1 VASGLAE
8 QIVTLYPSH
17 AARKEC
23 LARQLLMEPLTVRLI
38 RVELDTGEI
47 EVLATSLLD
56 SECYPV
62 AVFKELYHQRWP
74 VEEDYKVMK
83 SRIEIE
89 NFTGT
94 SVLAV
99 YQDFHA
105 KVFTKNLVAILAY
118 PAQQVVQRNSQG
130 KKYTYQV
137 NMTNALSKMKDTVV
151 LLLQRTAI
159 LPILDRLWQVM
170 TQVIEPIR
178 PGRSYPRKMRV
189 KRRRFPMTYKPLR

>member
-1 VASGLAE
+1 MASGLAE
-8 QIVTLYPSH
+8 EIVTLHPGYQ
-17 AARKEC
+17 ARKEC
-23 LARQLLMEPLTVRLI
+23 LVRQLSTEPLTVRLI
-38 RVELDTGEI
+38 RVELDTGDI

-56 SECYPV
+56 SACFPV

-83 SRIEIE
+83 SRIEFE

-105 KVFTKNLVAILAY
+105 KVFTKNLTSILAY
-118 PAQQVVQRNSQG
+118 PAQQVVRRNSQG
-130 KKYTYQV
+130 KKYVYQV
-137 NMTNALSKMKDTVV
+137 NMTNAFSKMKDTVV
-151 LLLQRTAI
+151 LLFQRTTI
-159 LPILDRLWQVM
+159 LPILNRLWLVM

-178 PGRSYPRKMRV
+178 PGRSYPRTTRV
-189 KRRRFPMTYKPLR
+189 KRRRFPMTYKPIR